1 MLKHLNIDEM
11 VALSEPWVRRPKR
24 KAMFLSV
31 PEIAALHPQVAAVHG
46 QLLAARPAVNTMS
59 PKLRAILDEETITD
73 ALHDHLARATSSGI
87 DCHREHCLAE
97 DPPNVAGA
105 AMCDEAAAKILPN
118 GLLIINNSLLAESG
132 NAARLQ
138 KLLKDEPA
146 VAAFLGGIPG
156 TKKTTLLDTVNRWIA
171 AGLKLGNLEH
181 QREELEA
188 KETSSPANKASV
200 SALRNR
206 WIRLVSLIV
215 ANLDMSSAPA
225 DVIEAIR
232 GPVLRASDRA
242 AKRYG
247 DGGQGGNV
255 VEPEPEGTDEQKPA

>member
-31 PEIAALHPQVAAVHG
+31 PEIAAIHPQIVSLQAE
-46 QLLAARPAVNTMS
+46 LLAARPAVDAMS
-59 PKLRAILDEETITD
+59 PKLRALIEEETAID
-73 ALHDHLARATSSGI
+73 ALHDHLARATSAGI

-97 DPPNVAGA
+97 DPPNTAGA
-105 AMCDEAAAKILPN
+105 AQCDAAAAKLLPN

-138 KLLKDEPA
+138 QLLKDEPA
-146 VAAFLGGIPG
+146 LAAFLTSIPG

-171 AGLKLGNLEH
+171 AGLKLGDLEH

-188 KETSSPANKASV
+188 KETSSPVNKASLT
-200 SALRNR
+200 SLRIR
-206 WIRLVSLIV
+206 WIRLVSLV
-215 ANLDMSSAPA
+215 LTNLEIASAPA

-232 GPVLRASDRA
+232 GPVLKASDRA
-242 AKRYG
+242 AKRY
-247 DGGQGGNV
+247 DSGGQGGNV
-255 VEPEPEGTDEQKPA
+255 VEPEPEGTETQTPS